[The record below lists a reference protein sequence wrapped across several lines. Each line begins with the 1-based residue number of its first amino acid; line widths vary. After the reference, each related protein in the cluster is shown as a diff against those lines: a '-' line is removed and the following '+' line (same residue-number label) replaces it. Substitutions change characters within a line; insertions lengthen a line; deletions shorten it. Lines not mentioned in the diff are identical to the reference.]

1 MNITLV
7 IEYAGRIRW
16 QQPGPWARVITQAL
30 RDRGHSVRVVADC
43 LADADLV
50 GADDAI
56 VRAPHRKRL
65 ERHPMRFQR
74 WALEHVAQ
82 PSISLS
88 SLVPGT
94 VWCPLDSSWR
104 DEIVWLTNLRNPAT
118 LAMEIL
124 HRLWVP
130 PLALAQHK
138 ARAMGKQTSARLARL
153 GCLSD
158 PIAHSLGF
166 TSSLDPKL
174 IAPDIR
180 VHIRSTLGIAPKAL
194 IVAISC
200 AHTDRPGL
208 ISFLDG
214 WRHFTH
220 THPGVLLIV
229 GRKAALIDRTLRA
242 RGVADT
248 VRVLGQTER
257 PELFIAAADIAAAW
271 PAHHSGSSTGRFIA
285 DALAIHTPILTTHAA
300 GGASLVRQHPG
311 VGIVLNE
318 PTVDAWTR
326 ALVQSSD
333 PAWQQEART
342 QAQGMAHEL
351 DPARLGLAL
360 EKMLLG

>member
-16 QQPGPWARVITQAL
+16 QQPGPWAHIITQAL
-30 RDRGHSVRVVADC
+30 RDRGHHVRIVADC

-74 WALEHVAQ
+74 WALKHVAQ

-104 DEIVWLTNLRNPAT
+104 DEIMWLTNLRNPAT

-138 ARAMGKQTSARLARL
+138 ARTIGKQTHARLARL
-153 GCLSD
+153 GCLAD
-158 PIAHSLGF
+158 PIAHPLGF
-166 TSSLDPKL
+166 TSALDPKS
-174 IAPDIR
+174 IAPDAR
-180 VHIRSTLGIAPKAL
+180 AHIRSTLGIAPNAL
-194 IVAISC
+194 VVAISC
-200 AHTDRPGL
+200 THTDRPGL
-208 ISFLDG
+208 HAFLDD

-220 THPGVLLIV
+220 AHPGVLLIV

-248 VRVLGQTER
+248 VRMLGQTER
-257 PELFIAAADIAAAW
+257 PELFFAAADVAAAW
-271 PAHHSGSSTGRFIA
+271 STHRSESSTGRFIA
-285 DALAIHTPILTTHAA
+285 DALAMHTPILTTHAA
-300 GGASLVRQHPG
+300 GGAELVRRYPG

-318 PTVDAWTR
+318 PTVDAWSRT
-326 ALVQSSD
+326 LTQSSSQS
-333 PAWQQEART
+333 WQQEART
-342 QAQGMAHEL
+342 QAQSMAHEL

-360 EKMLLG
+360 EKLLLG